1 MNIENLTSMSFWKR
15 RKFLKSINALD
26 LVPIPLVR
34 HELTSEGLVK
44 LIIPRFKNKILI
56 QLFTGNR
63 RSPEFKISL
72 DEIGSHVWMLIDG
85 EKSAGE
91 IAVELLK
98 IFENKG
104 LKLDSPEER
113 VVAFISRLY
122 QEDYISFRQVKLK
135 G

>member
-1 MNIENLTSMSFWKR
+1 MLLGFWKR
-15 RKFLKSINALD
+15 RKILKSVNALD
-26 LVPIPLVR
+26 LVPLPLVR
-34 HELTSEGLVK
+34 HELTSEGFVK

-63 RSPEFKISL
+63 LSPEFKISL
-72 DEIGSHVWMLIDG
+72 DETGSQVWMLIDG

-113 VVAFISRLY
+113 VVAFISRIY
-122 QEDYISFRQVKLK
+122 QEDYISFSQVK